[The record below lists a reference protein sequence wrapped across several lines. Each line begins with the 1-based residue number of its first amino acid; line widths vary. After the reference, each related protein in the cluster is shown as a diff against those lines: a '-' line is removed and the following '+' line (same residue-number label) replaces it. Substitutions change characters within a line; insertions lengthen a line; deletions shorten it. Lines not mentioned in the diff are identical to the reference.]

1 MTQLKFK
8 ILSVRLKNE
17 QGWEKSNRM
26 ATQEVPEFLSSQ
38 DSKVQL
44 HIEQFPQRNPRNK
57 LTNSYILGEW
67 ESIHTETGRK
77 AWDTFSPSTPLL
89 QQCQT
94 IKEEHPTPSFSLRR
108 EGFVPHIWYPSF
120 QDMHPSDG
128 SPKHLASNYSKEAFL
143 KTPAAISRA
152 VVHRAQ
158 HRPSR
163 QNYPSFSHSL
173 EGP

>member
-1 MTQLKFK
+1 MKWEYCFSYGCKWGHWALERLNNVCRSMTQLKCK

-17 QGWEKSNRM
+17 QGWEKSNWM

-57 LTNSYILGEW
+57 QTNSYILGEW

-77 AWDTFSPSTPLL
+77 AWDTFSPSTSLL

-94 IKEEHPTPSFSLRR
+94 IKEEHPTSSFPWGEKGLY
-108 EGFVPHIWYPSF
+108 HISGIP
-120 QDMHPSDG
+120 
-128 SPKHLASNYSKEAFL
+128 AF
-143 KTPAAISRA
+143 KTCIQ
-152 VVHRAQ
+152 VM
-158 HRPSR
+158 
-163 QNYPSFSHSL
+163 
-173 EGP
+173 GPQST